1 MEILQKILDLISE
14 FLNQRKQRKEEL
26 EKVQAL
32 KIEQQRKTQEQLSKR
47 KIEIIKPPKKDDFFN
62 DDSW

>member
-32 KIEQQRKTQEQLSKR
+32 KIEQQRKSQEQLSKR
-47 KIEIIKPPKKDDFFN
+47 KNETIKPPKKDDFFN